1 MMMVLQL
8 LGILEHVWTL
18 TRDDDDDDDDGG
30 GGGGGDGAP
39 VTRHFGTCLDT
50 YS

>member
-1 MMMVLQL
+1 MSGHLFVMMMMVLQL

-18 TRDDDDDDDDGG
+18 IRDDD
-30 GGGGGDGAP
+30 DGAP

>member
-1 MMMVLQL
+1 MMLMVLL
-8 LGILEHVWTL
+8 LLSILEHAWIL
-18 TRDDDDDDDDGG
+18 TRDDDDG
-30 GGGGGDGAP
+30 GAP